1 MKKLII
7 LAAVALMTGSC
18 GIYGKYKPAKEAPEE
33 LYGDIAA
40 TGDTTSFGD
49 LTWREVFTDPYLSE
63 LIDTALVRNSDIRT
77 ARLKVE
83 EAQASLL
90 TAKLSYLPSLA
101 LTPEGGITT
110 FDGTVT
116 KTYTAPVSASWEIDL
131 FGRVTNAKR
140 QAKALLEQSKDYE
153 QAVKTECPKIQDP
166 IAQIYWQRIEA
177 LHTPW
182 RIRLSVWAKKTFPS
196 VKFR

>member
-116 KTYTAPVSASWEIDL
+116 KTYTAPGKRIMGNRPVRTRYQCQTASQSPARTKQGL
-131 FGRVTNAKR
+131 RTSRKNPAHLGRS
-140 QAKALLEQSKDYE
+140 QQLLHAADARCTTANS
-153 QAVKTECPKIQDP
+153 
-166 IAQIYWQRIEA
+166 
-177 LHTPW
+177 
-182 RIRLSVWAKKTFPS
+182 
-196 VKFR
+196 